1 MYKIV
6 YGSSIIDVV
15 DDLVFVRYDP
25 DAKCMMRCKRQYA
38 QGILASDSSVIW
50 HLDGYP
56 AFGVDGYETVS
67 AVAVSDSEGK
77 NLRDK
82 LAEGEVVE
90 PPSED
95 QPQESTMSIQE
106 MRVAIIALQNA
117 SGNSGNVGN
126 IDEVWD
132 EMAAAYD
139 EGVQSA

>member
-1 MYKIV
+1 MYKII

-56 AFGVDGYETVS
+56 AIGIDGYKTVS

-82 LAEGEVVE
+82 LAEGEVVD

-95 QPQESTMSIQE
+95 QPQESAMSIQE
-106 MRVAIIALQNA
+106 MRIAIIALQNA
-117 SGNSGNVGN
+117 AGGSGNA
-126 IDEVWD
+126 DEVWD

>member
-25 DAKCMMRCKRQYA
+25 DVKCMMRCKRQYA
-38 QGILASDSSVIW
+38 QGILSSDSSVIW

-56 AFGVDGYETVS
+56 AIGVDGYETVS

-95 QPQESTMSIQE
+95 EPQESAMSIQE

-117 SGNSGNVGN
+117 DGGSGSGNA
-126 IDEVWD
+126 DEVWD